1 MKLFLTHFRTEVYS
15 IAPFIVV
22 LAQLELGLC
31 AIKDL
36 GSTDLHNHIAKVDC
50 SFAATFYH
58 LVVLVL

>member
-1 MKLFLTHFRTEVYS
+1 MKLFLTRFRTEVYS

-22 LAQLELGLC
+22 LAELELC

-36 GSTDLHNHIAKVDC
+36 DCADLYNHIAKVGC
-50 SFAATFYH
+50 SFAATFYP